1 MGVEKGESKT
11 VQEVID
17 EKMALIDLEYNKKET
32 ELVERVEQLQ
42 LEINEFKSAS
52 EESEMLL
59 KDSVNREI
67 NLEEEIR
74 QREEKIRELEESVK
88 RYEEKR
94 AEEALRV
101 KMYEK

>member
-1 MGVEKGESKT
+1 MGVEKGENKT

-67 NLEEEIR
+67 NLEEEIK
-74 QREEKIRELEESVK
+74 QKEEKIRELEESVRK
-88 RYEEKR
+88 YEEKR
-94 AEEALRV
+94 AEEGLRV